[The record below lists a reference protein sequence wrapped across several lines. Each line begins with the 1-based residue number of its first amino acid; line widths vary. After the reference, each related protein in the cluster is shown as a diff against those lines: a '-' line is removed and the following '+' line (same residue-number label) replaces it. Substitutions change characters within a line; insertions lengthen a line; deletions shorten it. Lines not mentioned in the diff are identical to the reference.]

1 MRWAAATQLTLGRRS
16 PEIRSPSHYA
26 ASSPHSRERSEPRV
40 HSREIALKEG
50 PGANQELVLC
60 TLHGKWRHQDR
71 MARKG
76 TGEWVCTGEDRC
88 KVGDGR
94 GQGVAPPLVP
104 PGGEARRPVGA
115 PPIGSLV
122 APAART
128 RSPPLR
134 GRCMEHAQRSAS
146 PAASQGSSHSRASSQ
161 GSGLSA
167 FAAKGNRQSGRKVR
181 LKTGR
186 SKAGTAAQPPS
197 VDDRG
202 VPLPPGMLLC
212 EVHRRARFQE
222 RLVERRPG
230 YWVCK
235 HEDRCKN
242 MEEVRCAVHDRW
254 RTPQNMEWSREHD
267 DWVCKSDCECR

>member
-1 MRWAAATQLTLGRRS
+1 MRLAGAGTQPTLGRRS
-16 PEIRSPSHYA
+16 PEKRSPSHYA
-26 ASSPHSRERSEPRV
+26 ASSLHSREPSELAV
-40 HSREIALKEG
+40 HSREIALREG
-50 PGANQELVLC
+50 PGANQGLVLC

-76 TGEWVCTGEDRC
+76 TGEWVCTGEDKC

-94 GQGVAPPLVP
+94 GQGVAPPC
-104 PGGEARRPVGA
+104 ETRTPVSA
-115 PPIGSLV
+115 PTSGSLV

-128 RSPPLR
+128 RSPPR
-134 GRCMEHAQRSAS
+134 RRRCMEHAPRSAS
-146 PAASQGSSHSRASSQ
+146 PGASQGSSQSRASSQ

-167 FAAKGNRQSGRKVR
+167 FAAKGNRRSGRRVR
-181 LKTGR
+181 TKLRR
-186 SKAGTAAQPPS
+186 SKAGAGAGPPF

-202 VPLPPGMLLC
+202 MPLPLGMRLC

-242 MEEVRCAVHDRW
+242 MDEVRCVLHDRW
-254 RTPQNMEWSREHD
+254 RTPQNMEWSREHN
-267 DWVCKSDCECR
+267 DWVCKSDCQCR